1 MELTLQRNIVLN
13 SDQSSIFK
21 STFND
26 SFQKTFCID
35 TNNWKLTR
43 RTYKLL
49 KTALKKNYN
58 PVVSI
63 FVNPLQFGPNED
75 LDKYPRSLER
85 DLEILEENN
94 CHGVFIPSQSEIL
107 KNIESLIAPFANK
120 LCGKSRPG
128 HFDGV
133 ITIVNR
139 LFELINPDAC
149 VFGMK
154 DFQQQLI
161 IKQLIKQ
168 KKYQIKFLSAS
179 TERDEKG
186 LALSSR
192 NNYLSENETIHA
204 SLIFK
209 FLNEIKN
216 DIELSY
222 QKNTNL
228 SLSDLNLI
236 QKKFQKKIEKEG
248 FKIDYLDISDS
259 ETLEEIKSDT
269 KFVLIAIAVFYKEV
283 RLIDNLILDLTS
295 FS

>member
-1 MELTLQRNIVLN
+1 MGNLHAGHI
-13 SDQSSIFK
+13 S
-21 STFND
+21 
-26 SFQKTFCID
+26 
-35 TNNWKLTR
+35 
-43 RTYKLL
+43 LL

-107 KNIESLIAPFANK
+107 KNIESLIAPIADK

-139 LFELINPDAC
+139 LFELIKPDAC

-168 KKYQIKFLSAS
+168 KKYQIKFLLSP
-179 TERDEKG
+179 TERDENG

-192 NNYLSENETIHA
+192 NNYLSENEKIYA
-204 SLIFK
+204 SMIFK
-209 FLNEIKN
+209 LLNKIKN
-216 DIELSY
+216 EIELSY
-222 QKNTNL
+222 QKNKNL
-228 SLSDLNLI
+228 SISYLDLI
-236 QKKFQKKIEKEG
+236 QKKFHKKIEKEG

-259 ETLEEIKSDT
+259 ETLEAVKPNT
-269 KFVLIAIAVFYKEV
+269 KFILIAIAVFYKKV

>member
-1 MELTLQRNIVLN
+1 MCIRDRLSTIP
-13 SDQSSIFK
+13 FK
-21 STFND
+21 KPFALIPTMGNLHAGHIS
-26 SFQKTFCID
+26 
-35 TNNWKLTR
+35 
-43 RTYKLL
+43 LL

-94 CHGVFIPSQSEIL
+94 CHGVFTPFQSEIL
-107 KNIESLIAPFANK
+107 ENIESLIAPVADK

-139 LFELINPDAC
+139 LFELIKPDAC

-168 KKYQIKFLSAS
+168 KKYQIKFLLSP
-179 TERDEKG
+179 TERDKNG

-192 NNYLSENETIHA
+192 NNYLSENEKTHA

-209 FLNEIKN
+209 LLNKMKN
-216 DIELSY
+216 EIELSY
-222 QKNTNL
+222 QKNKNL
-228 SLSDLNLI
+228 LLNDLDLI

-248 FKIDYLDISDS
+248 FKIDYLEISDS
-259 ETLEEIKSDT
+259 ETLEDVKSET

>member
-1 MELTLQRNIVLN
+1 MGNLHAGHI
-13 SDQSSIFK
+13 S
-21 STFND
+21 
-26 SFQKTFCID
+26 
-35 TNNWKLTR
+35 
-43 RTYKLL
+43 LL

-107 KNIESLIAPFANK
+107 KNIESLIAPIVDK

-139 LFELINPDAC
+139 LFELTKPDAC

-168 KKYQIKFLSAS
+168 KKYQIKFLLSP
-179 TERDEKG
+179 TERDENG

-192 NNYLSENETIHA
+192 NNYLSENEKTHA

-209 FLNEIKN
+209 ILNKIKNEI
-216 DIELSY
+216 EFSY
-222 QKNTNL
+222 QKNKNL
-228 SLSDLNLI
+228 SKSYFDLI
-236 QKKFQKKIEKEG
+236 QKKFHKKIEKEG
-248 FKIDYLDISDS
+248 FKIDYLDILDS
-259 ETLEEIKSDT
+259 ETLEAVKPDT
-269 KFVLIAIAVFYKEV
+269 KSILIAIAVFYKKV

>member
-1 MELTLQRNIVLN
+1 MGNLHAGHISLI
-13 SDQSSIFK
+13 
-21 STFND
+21 
-26 SFQKTFCID
+26 
-35 TNNWKLTR
+35 
-43 RTYKLL
+43 

-149 VFGMK
+149 VFGLK

-168 KKYQIKFLSAS
+168 KKYQIKFLLAS
-179 TERDEKG
+179 TERDENG

-192 NNYLSENETIHA
+192 NNYLSENEKIHA

-209 FLNEIKN
+209 ILNKIKN
-216 DIELSY
+216 EIELSY
-222 QKNTNL
+222 QKNTDL
-228 SLSDLNLI
+228 SLNDLDLI

-259 ETLEEIKSDT
+259 ETLEEIKLDT
-269 KFVLIAIAVFYKEV
+269 KFVLVAIAVFYKEV

>member
-1 MELTLQRNIVLN
+1 MIKVQSLN
-13 SDQSSIFK
+13 QLSTIPFK
-21 STFND
+21 KPYALIPTMGNLHAGHMS
-26 SFQKTFCID
+26 
-35 TNNWKLTR
+35 
-43 RTYKLL
+43 LL

-107 KNIESLIAPFANK
+107 KNIESLIAPIVDK

-139 LFELINPDAC
+139 LFELTKPDAC

-168 KKYQIKFLSAS
+168 KKYQIKFLLSP
-179 TERDEKG
+179 TERDENG

-192 NNYLSENETIHA
+192 NNYLSENEKTHA

-209 FLNEIKN
+209 ILNKIKNEI
-216 DIELSY
+216 EFSY
-222 QKNTNL
+222 QKNKNL
-228 SLSDLNLI
+228 SKSYFDLI
-236 QKKFQKKIEKEG
+236 QKKFHKKIEKEG
-248 FKIDYLDISDS
+248 FKIDYLDILDS
-259 ETLEEIKSDT
+259 ETLEAVKPDT
-269 KFVLIAIAVFYKEV
+269 KSILIAIAVFYKKV

>member
-1 MELTLQRNIVLN
+1 MGNLHAGHI
-13 SDQSSIFK
+13 S
-21 STFND
+21 
-26 SFQKTFCID
+26 
-35 TNNWKLTR
+35 
-43 RTYKLL
+43 LL

-94 CHGVFIPSQSEIL
+94 CHGVFIPFQSDIL
-107 KNIESLIAPFANK
+107 ENIESLIAPVADR

-139 LFELINPDAC
+139 LFELIKPDAC

-168 KKYQIKFLSAS
+168 KKYQIKFLLTP
-179 TERDEKG
+179 TERDENG

-192 NNYLSENETIHA
+192 NNYLSENEKIHA

-209 FLNEIKN
+209 LLNKIKN
-216 DIELSY
+216 EIELSY
-222 QKNTNL
+222 QKNLNF
-228 SLSDLNLI
+228 SINDLDLI

-248 FKIDYLDISDS
+248 FKIDYLDVSDS
-259 ETLEEIKSDT
+259 ETLEGVELDT
-269 KFVLIAIAVFYKEV
+269 KFILIAIAVFYKKV

>member
-1 MELTLQRNIVLN
+1 
-13 SDQSSIFK
+13 
-21 STFND
+21 
-26 SFQKTFCID
+26 
-35 TNNWKLTR
+35 
-43 RTYKLL
+43 
-49 KTALKKNYN
+49 
-58 PVVSI
+58 
-63 FVNPLQFGPNED
+63 
-75 LDKYPRSLER
+75 
-85 DLEILEENN
+85 
-94 CHGVFIPSQSEIL
+94 
-107 KNIESLIAPFANK
+107 
-120 LCGKSRPG
+120 
-128 HFDGV
+128 
-133 ITIVNR
+133 
-139 LFELINPDAC
+139 
-149 VFGMK
+149 MK